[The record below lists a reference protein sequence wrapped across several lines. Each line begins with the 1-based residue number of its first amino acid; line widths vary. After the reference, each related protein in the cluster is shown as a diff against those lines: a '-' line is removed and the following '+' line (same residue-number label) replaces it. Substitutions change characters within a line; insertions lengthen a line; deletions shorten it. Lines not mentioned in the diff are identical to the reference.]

1 MDVNVTIKIEVGE
14 SVKNLFAEVFKLV
27 GARPAAVV
35 KEKEAAI
42 EQPEK
47 PVSRRLQGNPCFA
60 ETSEQPEDVVKE
72 EAAEEQPE
80 EAVKEEP
87 KAPAKRT
94 RSTSKKVETPAVEPE
109 PENIPEI
116 PEDEAELTGDE
127 TPAGDPVDE
136 NGDPL
141 TPQKIQVI
149 AMRKGLPAF
158 KAALNEVTG
167 GTVKTLQALHGADM
181 QGVYNYLLKLED
193 AKGR

>member
-14 SVKNLFAEVFKLV
+14 SVKNLFAEMFKLV
-27 GARPAAVV
+27 GNKPSLVVAKKEEPAPEEATQPDPQP
-35 KEKEAAI
+35 EKEAA
-42 EQPEK
+42 
-47 PVSRRLQGNPCFA
+47 
-60 ETSEQPEDVVKE
+60 
-72 EAAEEQPE
+72 
-80 EAVKEEP
+80 KEEP
-87 KAPAKRT
+87 KAATKART
-94 RSTSKKVETPAVEPE
+94 RPASTSKKVEAPALDPE

-136 NGDPL
+136 NGEPL

-158 KAALNEVTG
+158 KAALAEVTK
-167 GTVKTLQALHGADM
+167 GTVKTLQTLHGADM

-193 AKGR
+193 AKGK

>member
-27 GARPAAVV
+27 GNKPSLVVAKKEEPAPEEATQPDPQP
-35 KEKEAAI
+35 EKEAA
-42 EQPEK
+42 
-47 PVSRRLQGNPCFA
+47 
-60 ETSEQPEDVVKE
+60 
-72 EAAEEQPE
+72 
-80 EAVKEEP
+80 KEEP
-87 KAPAKRT
+87 KAATKT
-94 RSTSKKVETPAVEPE
+94 RSRSASSSKKVEAPAPEPE

-127 TPAGDPVDE
+127 SPAGDPVDE
-136 NGDPL
+136 NGEPL

-158 KAALNEVTG
+158 KAALAEVTK
-167 GTVKTLQALHGADM
+167 GTVKTLQTLHGADM

-193 AKGR
+193 AKGK

>member
-1 MDVNVTIKIEVGE
+1 MDVNVTIKIEIGE

-27 GARPAAVV
+27 CARPAAVV
-35 KEKEAAI
+35 KEE
-42 EQPEK
+42 EVL
-47 PVSRRLQGNPCFA
+47 PVA
-60 ETSEQPEDVVKE
+60 DVAKE
-72 EAAEEQPE
+72 EATEEQPE

-87 KAPAKRT
+87 KAPAKTRT
-94 RSTSKKVETPAVEPE
+94 RSTSKKVEAPAVDPE

-116 PEDEAELTGDE
+116 PEGEAELTGDE

-136 NGDPL
+136 NGEPL
-141 TPQKIQVI
+141 TPQKIQII

>member
-14 SVKNLFAEVFKLV
+14 SVKNLFAEVFNLV
-27 GARPAAVV
+27 GTRPSAVV
-35 KEKEAAI
+35 KEKEAA
-42 EQPEK
+42 
-47 PVSRRLQGNPCFA
+47 
-60 ETSEQPEDVVKE
+60 EQPEDAVKE
-72 EAAEEQPE
+72 EATEEQPE

-94 RSTSKKVETPAVEPE
+94 RSTSKKVEAPAVDPE

-116 PEDEAELTGDE
+116 PEGEAELSGDE

-158 KAALNEVTG
+158 KAALNEITG

>member
-14 SVKNLFAEVFKLV
+14 SVKNLFAEMFKLV
-27 GARPAAVV
+27 GNKPSLVVAKKEEPAP
-35 KEKEAAI
+35 EEAT
-42 EQPEK
+42 Q
-47 PVSRRLQGNPCFA
+47 A
-60 ETSEQPEDVVKE
+60 ETQAE
-72 EAAEEQPE
+72 EAA
-80 EAVKEEP
+80 KEEP
-87 KAPAKRT
+87 KAATKT
-94 RSTSKKVETPAVEPE
+94 RSRSASTSKKVEAPALDPE

-136 NGDPL
+136 NGEPL

-158 KAALNEVTG
+158 KAALAEVTK
-167 GTVKTLQALHGADM
+167 GTVKTLQTLHGADM

-193 AKGR
+193 AKGK

>member
-27 GARPAAVV
+27 GNMPSPIV
-35 KEKEAAI
+35 
-42 EQPEK
+42 PERQDL
-47 PVSRRLQGNPCFA
+47 PVMEG
-60 ETSEQPEDVVKE
+60 TTTGTMKV
-72 EAAEEQPE
+72 EEQPE

-87 KAPAKRT
+87 KAATKTRT
-94 RSTSKKVETPAVEPE
+94 RSASASKKVEAPAPEPE

-127 TPAGDPVDE
+127 SPAGDPVDE
-136 NGDPL
+136 NGEPL

-158 KAALNEVTG
+158 KAALAEVTK
-167 GTVKTLQALHGADM
+167 GTVKTLQTLHGADM

-193 AKGR
+193 AKGK

>member
-14 SVKNLFAEVFKLV
+14 SVKNLFAEMFKLV
-27 GARPAAVV
+27 GNKPSLAVAKKEEPAP
-35 KEKEAAI
+35 EEATQPDP
-42 EQPEK
+42 QPEK
-47 PVSRRLQGNPCFA
+47 
-60 ETSEQPEDVVKE
+60 
-72 EAAEEQPE
+72 

-87 KAPAKRT
+87 KAATKTRT
-94 RSTSKKVETPAVEPE
+94 RSASTSKKVEAPALDPE

-127 TPAGDPVDE
+127 SPAGDPVDE
-136 NGDPL
+136 NGEPL

-158 KAALNEVTG
+158 KAALAEVTK
-167 GTVKTLQALHGADM
+167 GTVKTLQTLHGADM

-193 AKGR
+193 AKGK

>member
-27 GARPAAVV
+27 GNKPSPIVPERQDPPVM
-35 KEKEAAI
+35 EEAMQPDP
-42 EQPEK
+42 QPEE
-47 PVSRRLQGNPCFA
+47 A
-60 ETSEQPEDVVKE
+60 VKE
-72 EAAEEQPE
+72 EPE

-87 KAPAKRT
+87 KAAVKEEPKAATKT
-94 RSTSKKVETPAVEPE
+94 RSRPTSASKKVEAPAPEPE

-127 TPAGDPVDE
+127 SPAGDPVDE
-136 NGDPL
+136 NGEPL

-158 KAALNEVTG
+158 KAALAEVTK
-167 GTVKTLQALHGADM
+167 GTVKTLQTLHGADM
-181 QGVYNYLLKLED
+181 QGVYNYLLKLDD
-193 AKGR
+193 AKGK

>member
-27 GARPAAVV
+27 GNKPSPIVS
-35 KEKEAAI
+35 EKEDL
-42 EQPEK
+42 
-47 PVSRRLQGNPCFA
+47 PVMEGI
-60 ETSEQPEDVVKE
+60 TTGTMKV
-72 EAAEEQPE
+72 EEQPE
-80 EAVKEEP
+80 EATKEEP
-87 KAPAKRT
+87 KAAIKTRT
-94 RSTSKKVETPAVEPE
+94 RSASASKKVEAPEPAPEPE

-127 TPAGDPVDE
+127 SPEGDPVDE
-136 NGDPL
+136 NGEPL

-158 KAALNEVTG
+158 KAALAEVTK
-167 GTVKTLQALHGADM
+167 GTVKTLQTLHGADM

-193 AKGR
+193 AKGK

>member
-27 GARPAAVV
+27 GNKPSPIVSEKEEPAPEEATQPDPQP
-35 KEKEAAI
+35 EKEAA
-42 EQPEK
+42 
-47 PVSRRLQGNPCFA
+47 
-60 ETSEQPEDVVKE
+60 
-72 EAAEEQPE
+72 
-80 EAVKEEP
+80 KEEP
-87 KAPAKRT
+87 KAATKT
-94 RSTSKKVETPAVEPE
+94 RSRSASTSKKVEAPALDPE

-127 TPAGDPVDE
+127 SPAGDPVDE
-136 NGDPL
+136 NGEPL

-158 KAALNEVTG
+158 KAALAEVTK
-167 GTVKTLQALHGADM
+167 GTVKTLQTLHGADM

-193 AKGR
+193 AKGK

>member
-27 GARPAAVV
+27 GNKPSPTVPERQDLPVM
-35 KEKEAAI
+35 EEATQPDP
-42 EQPEK
+42 QPEK
-47 PVSRRLQGNPCFA
+47 
-60 ETSEQPEDVVKE
+60 
-72 EAAEEQPE
+72 

-87 KAPAKRT
+87 KAATKTRT
-94 RSTSKKVETPAVEPE
+94 RSASTSKKVEAPALDPE

-127 TPAGDPVDE
+127 SPAGDPVDE
-136 NGDPL
+136 NGEPL

-158 KAALNEVTG
+158 KAALAEVTK
-167 GTVKTLQALHGADM
+167 GTVKTLQTLHGADM
-181 QGVYNYLLKLED
+181 QGVYNYLLKLDD
-193 AKGR
+193 AKGK

>member
-35 KEKEAAI
+35 KEKEDL
-42 EQPEK
+42 
-47 PVSRRLQGNPCFA
+47 PVADGGFTGALK
-60 ETSEQPEDVVKE
+60 V
-72 EAAEEQPE
+72 EEQPE

-94 RSTSKKVETPAVEPE
+94 RSTSKKVETPAVDPE

-116 PEDEAELTGDE
+116 PEDEAELTE
-127 TPAGDPVDE
+127 EEAPVGDPVDE
-136 NGDPL
+136 NGDLL